1 MVLYRLKLWK
11 KKLPR
16 EQQYIITVPAVSAL
30 ISITVHPLQPAAA
43 ETQREKVSVSI
54 LLPLVSLMATWTH
67 LTVRAAVIL
76 PDLTFKKRFISPC
89 SLECLSFL
97 FSHYFI
103 CFFLLLSSIFSLYSI
118 SQTSSPMHWISA
130 PRGLC
135 LSP

>member
-30 ISITVHPLQPAAA
+30 ISITVRPLQPAAA
-43 ETQREKVSVSI
+43 ETQREKVSVSS

-76 PDLTFKKRFISPC
+76 PDLTFKKHFISPC
-89 SLECLSFL
+89 SLQCLSFL

-103 CFFLLLSSIFSLYSI
+103 CFFLLLSENYPVMFKGGKKHLLTLLILLYVSN
-118 SQTSSPMHWISA
+118 
-130 PRGLC
+130 
-135 LSP
+135 